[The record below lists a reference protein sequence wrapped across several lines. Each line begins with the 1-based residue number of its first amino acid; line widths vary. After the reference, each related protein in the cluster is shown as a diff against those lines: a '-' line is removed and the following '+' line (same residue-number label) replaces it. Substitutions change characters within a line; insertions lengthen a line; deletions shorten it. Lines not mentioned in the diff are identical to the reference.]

1 VAHRPAASSG
11 AARSYEQLPP
21 APWMTLTC
29 QRGGGLKLRQNW
41 ADQKIVHLR
50 IVLKT
55 RFA

>member
-1 VAHRPAASSG
+1 
-11 AARSYEQLPP
+11 
-21 APWMTLTC
+21 MTLTC
-29 QRGGGLKLRQNW
+29 QRGAGLKLRQNP